1 MHELSICQALV
12 NQVEQVAREHHST
25 RVTSVQLRIGP
36 LSGVEPHL
44 LEQAF
49 PLAAAGT
56 VAEGSELRLDCLP
69 VSVSCGHC
77 GTVTNAPPNRLV
89 CGQCGAWR
97 TTLVSGD
104 ELQLARVELVR
115 ETVAQSTAPTAGEY
129 RTQETE

>member
-77 GTVTNAPPNRLV
+77 GAVTHALPNRLV

-115 ETVAQSTAPTAGEY
+115 ETTAQSTAPTAGEY
-129 RTQETE
+129 RTQETD